1 MVINLCLSIDV
12 AEAKDEKFGVIYA
25 VQFRSC
31 GIGPRV
37 HIPQLAD
44 RTAEN
49 GHHTSPCQQMVL
61 MGQVEIPV
69 YALN

>member
-1 MVINLCLSIDV
+1 MEINLCLSIDV
-12 AEAKDEKFGVIYA
+12 TEAKDEKFGVIYA
-25 VQFRSC
+25 VQFRSS
-31 GIGPRV
+31 RV